1 MIHFVT
7 FYLFN
12 QILKLLNI
20 NFYSSV
26 DNYNIILDTVFT
38 AIYLM
43 LTTLLSIFIYKNI
56 ENRFR
61 AKI

>member
-1 MIHFVT
+1 MGFVN

-56 ENRFR
+56 ENCFR